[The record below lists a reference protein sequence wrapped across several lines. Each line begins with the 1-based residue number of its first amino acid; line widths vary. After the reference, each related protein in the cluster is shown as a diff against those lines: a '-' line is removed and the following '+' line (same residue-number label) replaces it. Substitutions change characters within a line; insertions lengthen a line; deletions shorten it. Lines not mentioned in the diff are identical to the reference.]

1 MASHHQHQSTAG
13 AFSAFS
19 LSFASPFRLC
29 ANSQNSMTF
38 KLPCFY
44 GFLNSAFNLKS
55 RRQRHITPINLYLL
69 NSDSM
74 KKLLHNNFT
83 TSQFKRSS
91 HSTGFHLQVS
101 TSIGEFTNT
110 PFLCGH
116 FSGFNFH
123 PPLVSS

>member
-55 RRQRHITPINLYLL
+55 RRQRHITPINPYLF

-74 KKLLHNNFT
+74 KNYSIT
-83 TSQFKRSS
+83 ISQHLNSS
-91 HSTGFHLQVS
+91 GQATQLDFISKFQ
-101 TSIGEFTNT
+101 
-110 PFLCGH
+110 
-116 FSGFNFH
+116 
-123 PPLVSS
+123 PPLVSSRIPPFCVDTFLVSIFILHW